1 MLRKKYFI
9 FVLSLNPNL
18 IIIINLTS
26 EGVSAVGKLL
36 YNLKQR
42 YLNKL
47 SYPGSMNDEIIW
59 NIPLSTGIYFI

>member
-9 FVLSLNPNL
+9 FLLPLNPNL

-36 YNLKQR
+36 YKLKQR

-47 SYPGSMNDEIIW
+47 LCPGSMNDEII
-59 NIPLSTGIYFI
+59 